1 MSANPITKE
10 EWMDWKSN
18 KVTYEFLKRL
28 SENREMLKEGLAE
41 GQAGNIDEM
50 IRVIGQCQ
58 GIKDSIDYAVWKFDV
73 IDMSSKEDKD

>member
-50 IRVIGQCQ
+50 NRVIGQCQ